1 VGGNRLGRNHTL
13 EVLVDSRRHLEPEL
27 DELVAPLHPSNNRV
41 SLQVSVSQASSR
53 AAARRELVL
62 LLGFPGTDGSPCTIR
77 QGNVST
83 KPPYRPC
90 DAIRPVGCCGAA
102 AGRVVE
108 WRGVYAHSASN
119 VVRCN
124 PTAFSPQASVSNPVR
139 HHK

>member
-27 DELVAPLHPSNNRV
+27 DELAAPLHPSNNRV
-41 SLQVSVSQASSR
+41 SLQVTVR

-102 AGRVVE
+102 AGLV
-108 WRGVYAHSASN
+108 RGRGRDV
-119 VVRCN
+119 
-124 PTAFSPQASVSNPVR
+124 
-139 HHK
+139 